1 MKIPALLLSCGLTFA
16 LAVPAFATP
25 ADDGA
30 ATAML
35 GLRSTLSRLARNAA
49 LGRDN
54 GTPASTSA
62 QKYLIRRLRR
72 LGGGINPGASGDEAF
87 LQHFTFGNPPQQATN
102 VLAVIPGTDL
112 ANEYVMIG
120 AHYDHLDTRSDAS
133 GHCRANG
140 APGGAVCNGATD
152 NAAGTAAVLAV
163 GRALRRMTPPPRRSI
178 VLALWDA
185 EEDGL
190 QGSLYY
196 VNHPLVPLG
205 HTVGYVNFDVLG
217 ATLLP
222 TVRDVSFAVGAETGG
237 TALQDLVT
245 ASVAA
250 QSIDVRPVSYI
261 FGQLRSDYA
270 NLVNHN
276 VPTVFFSDSTGG
288 CYHTTGDDI
297 SVVSFPKLRQQS
309 AVGFRVA
316 EAMASGA
323 VTPVFVTPNNPLASY
338 GDAESVAHLLD
349 LAIPTDLALLQTAD
363 QTAAVAAKAQVDQM
377 VADGPAAFDSA
388 DIGALLGVASNMITA
403 LTRVPCQAF

>member
-1 MKIPALLLSCGLTFA
+1 MKIPALLLPVALSVA

-30 ATAML
+30 ATATL

-140 APGGAVCNGATD
+140 VPGGAVCNGATD

-237 TALQDLVT
+237 AALQDLVT

-288 CYHTTGDDI
+288 CYHTTGDDL

-323 VTPVFVTPNNPLASY
+323 VTPIFVTPNTPLASY
-338 GDAESVAHLLD
+338 GDAESVGHLLD
-349 LAIPTDLALLQTAD
+349 LAIPTDLALLQPAD

-403 LTRVPCQAF
+403 LTRVPCQPF